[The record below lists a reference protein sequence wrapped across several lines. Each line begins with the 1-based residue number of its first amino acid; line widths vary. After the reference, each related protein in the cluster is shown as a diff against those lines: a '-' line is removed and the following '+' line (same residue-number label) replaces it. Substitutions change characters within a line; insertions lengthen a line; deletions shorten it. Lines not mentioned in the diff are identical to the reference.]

1 MVAND
6 RPKRRNAGSNLNQLI
21 LKEKENDGVN
31 VPVDNDEEEPS
42 IDFYNTPESSND
54 KDDSNKEQDKQNV
67 IPEDNDE
74 EEPIIDFY
82 NTPELLNDKDN
93 SNKTT
98 ESLGSKNHADFA
110 TQTNDM
116 NLMLNSFVKRDY
128 FEDFYN
134 EYLEFKY
141 NVHSILDQQLDNT
154 SNSENETLKKKII
167 HLEQEIIN
175 LKKVNEDLKNDTK
188 SHLKIIENLSEGKS
202 IDNPWQATSSKRN
215 PNRITTPT
223 HLTADN
229 NSNNKYYHKNG
240 STIEIALHNN
250 PYDILYV
257 ENNNIENLEEEEEVT
272 FNNTGSRKRKPRSNR
287 INRVPI
293 RNEQIYNNNCDMNNS
308 QRVVPGN
315 RTYASATK
323 YGKKTVLIGD
333 SHLRRINRR
342 LFNDALPNCKGTI
355 KYLSGAKTLDLEHYM
370 KPTLNNYR
378 PDAIIIYIGS
388 NDINLGNFSCDTAV
402 DDIAEKIIKVALL
415 CKEYGVNEI
424 AVSSI
429 LPKGNIKLSK
439 LIRQVN
445 DRLYDLCSESNVY
458 FLTNDNINR
467 SFICDDGLHL
477 NKKRHTYFS

>member
-31 VPVDNDEEEPS
+31 VENDNCNE
-42 IDFYNTPESSND
+42 
-54 KDDSNKEQDKQNV
+54 EQDKQNV

-128 FEDFYN
+128 FEDFYD

-141 NVHSILDQQLDNT
+141 NVQSILDQQLDNT
-154 SNSENETLKKKII
+154 SNSENETLKNKII

-188 SHLKIIENLSEGKS
+188 SHLKTTETLSEGKS

-215 PNRITTPT
+215 TNRITTPT
-223 HLTADN
+223 HLTANNNN

-240 STIEIALHNN
+240 STNEIPLHNN

-257 ENNNIENLEEEEEVT
+257 DDNNIENLEEEEVT

-287 INRVPI
+287 INRVPV

-323 YGKKTVLIGD
+323 YGKKAVVTDD
-333 SHLRRINRR
+333 SHLRRTNRR

-355 KYLSGAKTLDLEHYM
+355 KYFSG
-370 KPTLNNYR
+370 
-378 PDAIIIYIGS
+378 G
-388 NDINLGNFSCDTAV
+388 
-402 DDIAEKIIKVALL
+402 
-415 CKEYGVNEI
+415 
-424 AVSSI
+424 
-429 LPKGNIKLSK
+429 
-439 LIRQVN
+439 
-445 DRLYDLCSESNVY
+445 
-458 FLTNDNINR
+458 
-467 SFICDDGLHL
+467 
-477 NKKRHTYFS
+477 